1 MRLVEDLIGKGC
13 EVRIL
18 DRNVALARLSGAN
31 HRFLEEENPHIASL
45 MCDDLDSLLEHAEVL
60 VIGHAGPDAVRALS
74 TLRPAQ
80 EVIDLTRGAARREDP
95 PPSPSPGSA
104 AR

>member
-1 MRLVEDLIGKGC
+1 
-13 EVRIL
+13 
-18 DRNVALARLSGAN
+18 LSGAN
-31 HRFLEEENPHIASL
+31 RRFLEEENPHIASL
-45 MCDDLDSLLEHAEVL
+45 MCDDLDSLLEHAELL
-60 VIGHAGPDAVRALS
+60 VIGHADAVRALS

-95 PPSPSPGSA
+95 PPSPSPGPA